1 MMEERNRLNDARR
14 QAGQVRADYFA
25 RIYYGQLQ
33 AGA

>member
-1 MMEERNRLNDARR
+1 MMVELRLYNAPR

-33 AGA
+33 AGV

>member
-1 MMEERNRLNDARR
+1 MIEELNRLYNAHR